1 MNNELN
7 LINILNNTPFPIC
20 ITDLETCEVLF
31 LNKSIKEI
39 WDIDLGDTC
48 FKKLN
53 KNQTSPCEFCIN
65 DKELKTTQKHIVR
78 NSINNR
84 WYERYHSII
93 EWNNELARMEMLID
107 ITGSVLFN
115 ELMETN
121 SNLSTLML
129 ESNDLDNT
137 INISLKSIGKI
148 INCSR
153 AYIYKFNQDDIFS
166 GKKENSRIDQTHEW
180 CKEDNGIIP
189 LIDNDYFSHL
199 TLKDIGWER
208 LYHLM
213 ENNSKLSEVTKNIE
227 DEKERDHLEKQNIKS
242 ILCIP
247 INLKNNILYGF
258 IGFDECVKEDREWTH
273 IEVHALRI
281 LANDIGLFVDRCD
294 REQRL
299 SVLCEKQATLLNNL
313 DFYVWYFK
321 NPYTYGYINRVYKD
335 YFIKDNIIGV
345 NKEYKIKDCHNDKEA
360 NILINATEKVFESN
374 QPITIE
380 NWFTNAFNEERYL
393 SIRQIPIV
401 DKESNKVNS
410 VLCIS
415 YDLTEQYLFN
425 NKILTDFSKKIDDDF
440 RELQINLTKSIERL
454 NV

>member
-65 DKELKTTQKHIVR
+65 DKELKTTQKRIVR

-84 WYERYHSII
+84 WYEKYYNII
-93 EWNNELARMEMLID
+93 KWNNRLVRIVMLVD
-107 ITGSVLFN
+107 ITDKKLFN
-115 ELMETN
+115 SLMETN
-121 SNLSTLML
+121 NLLSSLML
-129 ESNDLDNT
+129 ESNNIDLVINT
-137 INISLKSIGKI
+137 ALSSIGNI

-153 AYIYKFNQDDIFS
+153 VYVFEFENFDSIS
-166 GKKENSRIDQTHEW
+166 LTPNSRIIQKYEW
-180 CKEDNGIIP
+180 CAKEFVIP
-189 LIDNDYFSHL
+189 LIENEYFSNL
-199 TLKDIGWER
+199 TLKNIGWER
-208 LYHLM
+208 LFNILKSNTILN
-213 ENNSKLSEVTKNIE
+213 EQTKNIKNKK
-227 DEKERDHLEKQNIKS
+227 EKEHLEAQDIKS

-247 INLKNNILYGF
+247 IYLKNNILYGF

-321 NPYTYGYINRVYKD
+321 NPYTYGYINRAYKD
-335 YFIKDNIIGV
+335 YFIGV

-401 DKESNKVNS
+401 DKESNEVNS
-410 VLCIS
+410 VLCIA